1 LLTAAATAAPGNFMM
16 PITQTLLHSS
26 FFFLAF
32 VMLTE
37 PLTTPPDRTMR
48 LIYGAIVGF
57 LFVPSIH
64 IGSFYF
70 TPEIALLVGNLF
82 AYAVS
87 PKGRLMLTLKSIE
100 SAGADAYDFVF
111 APDRPLAFRPGQ
123 YLEWTLG
130 HRYPDDR
137 GNRRYFTIASS
148 PTEKDIHLGV
158 KFYHPASTF
167 KRALAEMKAGDTI
180 SASHLAGSFVLPK
193 DTKQKLV
200 FIAGGIGVT
209 PFRSMVQY
217 LLDKKEAR
225 SVVVLYSN
233 KKADEISYKDM
244 FDRAQRELG
253 IKTVYFATG
262 EKSPVPGVYTEQISQ
277 KIIAQEIP
285 DYRDRTFYI
294 SGPHSMV
301 DAFEKT
307 LREMGVPRRK
317 IKIDFFPGFA

>member
-1 LLTAAATAAPGNFMM
+1 
-16 PITQTLLHSS
+16 
-26 FFFLAF
+26 
-32 VMLTE
+32 
-37 PLTTPPDRTMR
+37 
-48 LIYGAIVGF
+48 
-57 LFVPSIH
+57 
-64 IGSFYF
+64 
-70 TPEIALLVGNLF
+70 
-82 AYAVS
+82 
-87 PKGRLMLTLKSIE
+87 
-100 SAGADAYDFVF
+100 
-111 APDRPLAFRPGQ
+111 
-123 YLEWTLG
+123 
-130 HRYPDDR
+130 
-137 GNRRYFTIASS
+137 
-148 PTEKDIHLGV
+148 
-158 KFYHPASTF
+158 
-167 KRALAEMKAGDTI
+167 
-180 SASHLAGSFVLPK
+180 
-193 DTKQKLV
+193 
-200 FIAGGIGVT
+200 
-209 PFRSMVQY
+209 MVQY